1 MVYEQKFSIPEGV
14 SIEKGEDSSITI
26 SGEKGRID
34 RVFVY
39 PHAKIDIVSDTVTVK
54 TDSKR
59 NKDRAVVGTWISH
72 ISNMSKG
79 VKEGF
84 VYKLKIVYTHFPVTV
99 SVSGSKVE
107 IKNFLGGR
115 GIMSADIIGDTK
127 VEVKKDDVVV
137 SGISKEDVGQTAAN
151 IERACKVKGKDR
163 RVFQDGVYLVDKE

>member
-34 RVFVY
+34 RAFIH
-39 PHAKIDIVSDTVTVK
+39 PHANINIASDVVTVK

-79 VKEGF
+79 VKDGF

-99 SVSGSKVE
+99 SVSGSNVE

-115 GIMSADIIGDTK
+115 GIMSADIIGNTK

-163 RVFQDGVYLVDKE
+163 RVFQDGIYLVDKE

>member
-14 SIEKGEDSSITI
+14 SIEKGEDSCISI

-34 RVFVY
+34 RVFAY
-39 PHAKIDIVSDTVTVK
+39 PHAKINITSDTVTVK

-99 SVSGSKVE
+99 SVSGSRVN

-115 GIMSADIIGDTK
+115 GIMSGDIVGDTK

-137 SGISKEDVGQTAAN
+137 FGISKEEVGQTAAN

-163 RVFQDGVYLVDKE
+163 RVFQDGIYLVDKE

>member
-14 SIEKGEDSSITI
+14 SIEKGEDSSISI
-26 SGEKGRID
+26 SGEKGRAD

-39 PHAKIDIVSDTVTVK
+39 PHAKINITSDTVTVK
-54 TDSKR
+54 TVSKR

-84 VYKLKIVYTHFPVTV
+84 VYKLKVVYTHFPVTV
-99 SVSGSKVE
+99 TVSGNSVN

-115 GIMSADIIGDTK
+115 GIMSANIIGDTK
-127 VEVKKDDVVV
+127 VEIKKDDVVV
-137 SGISKEDVGQTAAN
+137 SGINKEDVGQTAAN

-163 RVFQDGVYLVDKE
+163 RVFQDGIYLVNKE